1 MDTSKTTSSADLD
14 FTELFSCFDGAQS
27 YFETDYVPAFHDLH
41 IKFSQ
46 YPAKITRMKT
56 YNVELKEKY
65 MKELAAIEKRLSE
78 MNAATEMWKVQCE
91 DQQRRINELENE
103 VIIRK
108 NEGRG

>member
-27 YFETDYVPAFHDLH
+27 YFE
-41 IKFSQ
+41 
-46 YPAKITRMKT
+46 
-56 YNVELKEKY
+56 
-65 MKELAAIEKRLSE
+65 ELAAIEKRLSE

>member
-1 MDTSKTTSSADLD
+1 
-14 FTELFSCFDGAQS
+14 
-27 YFETDYVPAFHDLH
+27 
-41 IKFSQ
+41 
-46 YPAKITRMKT
+46 MKT

-78 MNAATEMWKVQCE
+78 MNEATEMWKVQCE

-108 NEGRG
+108 NEGR